1 MNMTYAASSL
11 PPVGSVTHHAA
22 HLDGPGNLLGQASKS
37 RRRRGRNAF
46 TILELLIVIG
56 ILLAI
61 GGLVLFN
68 VLGASER
75 ADRQMTSA
83 RIKDFDRALESF
95 RFDMKRWPSEQEGLA
110 VLWSRERLENE
121 EDERLW
127 QGPYLKEPNPRDVWG
142 TEWIYRQPSQLR
154 DGRPYDIISAGPDR
168 QEGTEDDITNH
179 DGRVDDED
187 DFGDFSTGG

>member
-1 MNMTYAASSL
+1 ML
-11 PPVGSVTHHAA
+11 HAA
-22 HLDGPGNLLGQASKS
+22 LPVAVASRTAPCATLRRTRRPS
-37 RRRRGRNAF
+37 RRAF

-75 ADRQMTSA
+75 ADRDMTQA
-83 RIKDFDRALESF
+83 RIKDFERALESF
-95 RFDMKRWPSEQEGLA
+95 RFDLKRWPSEEEGLA
-110 VLWSRERLENE
+110 VLWNAELLENE
-121 EDERLW
+121 DDTRLW
-127 QGPYLKEPNPRDVWG
+127 QGPYLKEPNPRDTWG

-168 QEGTEDDITNH
+168 QESTEDDITNH
-179 DGRVDDED
+179 DSRADDND
-187 DFGDFSTGG
+187 GFGDFSTGG